1 MLLPD
6 AEYEYPER
14 QVDTETVS
22 FINWVLEEF
31 VVRVPVRNAGT
42 KGVARDLPPIKVLNS
57 KSHLINFNRN
67 CCTCG
72 TQCAAT
78 SRRACGN
85 SRA

>member
-72 TQCAAT
+72 TQSSRTTCAA
-78 SRRACGN
+78 SRN

>member
-31 VVRVPVRNAGT
+31 VVRLPVRKAGT
-42 KGVARDLPPIKVLNS
+42 KGVARDLPPIKVINR
-57 KSHLINFNRN
+57 KSHI
-67 CCTCG
+67 C
-72 TQCAAT
+72 
-78 SRRACGN
+78 
-85 SRA
+85 

>member
-14 QVDTETVS
+14 HVETETVS

-31 VVRVPVRNAGT
+31 VVRLPVRKAGT

-67 CCTCG
+67 RSACSTE
-72 TQCAAT
+72 CAT
-78 SRRACGN
+78 PSRRASCN

>member
-57 KSHLINFNRN
+57 KNHLINFN
-67 CCTCG
+67 CHC
-72 TQCAAT
+72 
-78 SRRACGN
+78 S
-85 SRA
+85 

>member
-31 VVRVPVRNAGT
+31 VVSVPVRKAGT

-67 CCTCG
+67 RGRCCTQRS
-72 TQCAAT
+72 TA

-85 SRA
+85 STG